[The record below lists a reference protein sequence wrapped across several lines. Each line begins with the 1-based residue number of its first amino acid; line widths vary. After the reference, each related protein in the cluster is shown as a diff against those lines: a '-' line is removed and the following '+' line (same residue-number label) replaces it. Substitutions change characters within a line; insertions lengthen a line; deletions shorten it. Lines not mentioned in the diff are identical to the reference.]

1 MEKIK
6 LTFEVVPT
14 TPDAMLGFETWLD
27 DQLMFN
33 TDHLDKTQQ
42 IVIPLDDTDAEHEL
56 KLVLKNKNFEHTRL
70 NSAGEIDADAVL
82 EIRNMAFDDIPL
94 GQIVTEQ
101 TVYIHD
107 VNGTAELTQDQFFGT
122 MGCNGT
128 VILKFTT
135 PMYLWF
141 LENM

>member
-27 DQLMFN
+27 DQLMFA

-42 IVIPLDDTDAEHEL
+42 IVIPLDDTDAEHAL
-56 KLVLKNKNFEHTRL
+56 KLVLKNKNSEHTRL
-70 NSAGEIDADAVL
+70 NSAGDIESDAVL
-82 EIRNMAFDDIPL
+82 EIKNLAFDGIEL
-94 GQIVTEQ
+94 GLIVTEQ

-107 VNGTAELTQDQFFGT
+107 FNGTAELTQDQFFGT

-128 VILKFTT
+128 VTLKFTT
-135 PMYLWF
+135 PMYLWL
-141 LENM
+141 LEHM